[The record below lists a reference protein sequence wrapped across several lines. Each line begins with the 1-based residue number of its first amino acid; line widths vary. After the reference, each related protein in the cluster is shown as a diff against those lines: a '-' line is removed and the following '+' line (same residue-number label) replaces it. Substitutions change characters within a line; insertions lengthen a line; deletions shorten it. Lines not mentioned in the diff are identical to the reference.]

1 MESTEDT
8 PEKPSSTF
16 FDNSKL
22 SAFRRTIAFLVG
34 ILLVVFGITDAC
46 PRIGAIAVGLL
57 MMGVF
62 SVPEA
67 IGVIRGTNTK

>member
-1 MESTEDT
+1 
-8 PEKPSSTF
+8 
-16 FDNSKL
+16 
-22 SAFRRTIAFLVG
+22 LVG
-34 ILLVVFGITDAC
+34 IALVVFGITDAC

-67 IGVIRGTNTK
+67 IAVIRGTNASKD